1 MYSAIRFLKGPLYLE
16 RQPGSRIKNSR
27 SFSPQARRASPQSL
41 NGVYNGFTG
50 TLTNS
55 GHRVVA
61 VIVAD
66 TPVPIVVDQ
75 TVQFFVGV
83 DLGTPLVLELVAAGC
98 AAAGTLPPAAC

>member
-1 MYSAIRFLKGPLYLE
+1 MPAGPCHSGIAVAAYLQLTPASA
-16 RQPGSRIKNSR
+16 
-27 SFSPQARRASPQSL
+27 
-41 NGVYNGFTG
+41 VNGFTG